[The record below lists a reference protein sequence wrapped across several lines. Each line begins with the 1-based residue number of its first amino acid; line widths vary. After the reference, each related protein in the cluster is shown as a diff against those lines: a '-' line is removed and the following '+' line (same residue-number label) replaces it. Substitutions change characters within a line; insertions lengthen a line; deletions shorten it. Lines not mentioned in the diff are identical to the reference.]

1 MIKILL
7 LFNKSL
13 KLFFSTQPFEV
24 CMSSP
29 LGIAAKCITA
39 VSDLVQFLDSIN
51 YLNEADN
58 AELATANLA
67 NRLVLLGFTTV
78 EIKKLI
84 FNPDNSLALANLK
97 SLELPFRCYNLVL
110 QIFKAPESQE
120 TGMSLLEK
128 ALIAPLA
135 DIVRVASEQSA
146 YEVRHILDTCSE
158 ELSIPA
164 KNEQLQKLQTLE
176 SRIRKAFCTRIGAET
191 SLISWGMDVMVQN
204 YIDYLRVHQ
213 NYEQEDPRE
222 ILSLLHLSIIP
233 PFLHNDE
240 VLKKYICSITLA
252 PIRDPVQDP
261 TTELCENPTL
271 YEKSAITR
279 WLEIRGKSPVTQK
292 ELTLDSLIPK
302 PDIKCII
309 DIRLQFHQE
318 NMDTYL
324 AESTTL
330 TQNLT
335 RSNTTV

>member
-1 MIKILL
+1 
-7 LFNKSL
+7 
-13 KLFFSTQPFEV
+13 
-24 CMSSP
+24 MSSP
-29 LGIAAKCITA
+29 LGIAAKCVTA
-39 VSDLVQFLDSIN
+39 VLDFFQVIDSIN
-51 YLNEADN
+51 YLNESTYTD
-58 AELATANLA
+58 LATANLA
-67 NRLVLLGFTTV
+67 NRLALLGFTTV

-84 FNPDNSLALANLK
+84 FNPEDNLALFNLK
-97 SLELPFRCYNLVL
+97 SLELPFRCYNLVI
-110 QIFKAPESQE
+110 QIFRAFESQE
-120 TGMSLLEK
+120 TGMPLLEK
-128 ALIAPLA
+128 SVIAPLA
-135 DIVRVASEQSA
+135 DVIRVASEQSA
-146 YEVRHILDTCSE
+146 YEVRHVLDTCSE
-158 ELSIPA
+158 ELSTPV

-176 SRIRKAFCTRIGAET
+176 SRIRKAFYTRIGAET

-213 NYEQEDPRE
+213 NEQEDPRE
-222 ILSLLHLSIIP
+222 IFSLLHLSIIP

-240 VLKKYICSITLA
+240 ILKKYICSITLE

-261 TTELCENPTL
+261 TTASCENPTL

-292 ELTLDSLIPK
+292 ELTLDRLIPK

-309 DIRLQFHQE
+309 DLRLQFHQT

-330 TQNLT
+330 TQNLA

>member
-1 MIKILL
+1 
-7 LFNKSL
+7 
-13 KLFFSTQPFEV
+13 
-24 CMSSP
+24 MSSP
-29 LGIAAKCITA
+29 LGIAAKCVTA
-39 VSDLVQFLDSIN
+39 VLDFFQVIDSIN
-51 YLNEADN
+51 YLNESTYTD
-58 AELATANLA
+58 LATANLA
-67 NRLVLLGFTTV
+67 NRLALLGFTTI
-78 EIKKLI
+78 EIKKLVI
-84 FNPDNSLALANLK
+84 NSDDSLALSNLK
-97 SLELPFRCYNLVL
+97 SSELPFRCCNLVL
-110 QIFKAPESQE
+110 QIFKAFDSEE
-120 TGMSLLEK
+120 TGMPLLEQ
-128 ALIAPLA
+128 AVIAPLA
-135 DIVRVASEQSA
+135 DIIRVASEQSA
-146 YEVRHILDTCSE
+146 YEVKHVLDTCSE
-158 ELSIPA
+158 ELSTPV
-164 KNEQLQKLQTLE
+164 KNEQLQKLQALE
-176 SRIRKAFCTRIGAET
+176 SRIRKAFYTRIGAET

-204 YIDYLRVHQ
+204 YLDYLRVHQ

-240 VLKKYICSITLA
+240 VLKKYICSITLQ

-292 ELTLDSLIPK
+292 ELTLDRLIPK

-309 DIRLQFHQE
+309 DLRLQFHQT

-330 TQNLT
+330 TQNLA